1 MVAKLLDTKIE
12 FPPYHKALSDPD
24 GLIAVGGKL
33 TPDWLITAY
42 KKGIFPWSIDDN
54 EILWWCPSERAVM
67 IPGEMKISKSLQ
79 KTLRMKKFTIRF
91 DYNFSEIINLCAK
104 NANRNDETWITR
116 NMIQAYCKLHD
127 LGISHSIAVYEKDRL
142 VGGLYGVEIG
152 RIFCGESMFQLSSD
166 ASKVAFYYLQ
176 EYLKK
181 RQFKLIDCQVMNP
194 HLQSLGV
201 KLITRE
207 EFIGIVKANSNIGI
221 ESKKWLFQQLHYHI

>member
-1 MVAKLLDTKIE
+1 MVFKLQDNEIV
-12 FPPYHKALSDPD
+12 FPPYHTALTDPD
-24 GLIAVGGKL
+24 GLLAIGAKL

-42 KKGIFPWSIDDN
+42 KNGIFPWSIDDD
-54 EILWWCPSERAVM
+54 EILWWCPSERAVLV
-67 IPGEMKISKSLQ
+67 PGEMKVSKSLQ

-91 DYNFSEIINLCAK
+91 DYNFSEIINQCAN
-104 NANRNDETWITR
+104 NANRSDETWITR

-127 LGISHSIAVYEKDRL
+127 QGISHSIAVYEKDTL

-181 RQFKLIDCQVMNP
+181 RQFKLIDCQMMNP
-194 HLQSLGV
+194 HLKSLGV
-201 KLITRE
+201 NPITRE
-207 EFIGIVKANSNIGI
+207 DFMSIVKANLNI
-221 ESKKWLFQQLHYHI
+221 ETDCKKWLFQ